1 MEFSIAELIQQKIQN
16 LGKKEKQLNERQTL
30 IKELYEVY
38 LLENKVENYCRYLHW
53 LKKEKKPKTKETAE
67 EFKKVKLPIEKK
79 YIKPFTSSYFA
90 IRLSHIPTKD
100 LYYLTSI
107 ERDSVNRKG
116 YSRSSFTKWLF
127 SSLKCK

>member
-1 MEFSIAELIQQKIQN
+1 MLSIAELIQQKIQN

-38 LLENKVENYCRYLHW
+38 ALENKYENYYRYLRW
-53 LKKEKKPKTKETAE
+53 LGKRPKTKENAT
-67 EFKKVKLPIEKK
+67 EFTKVKLPIEKK

>member
-1 MEFSIAELIQQKIQN
+1 MDIAELIQQKIQN

-38 LLENKVENYCRYLHW
+38 ALENKYENYYRYLRW
-53 LKKEKKPKTKETAE
+53 LGKRPKTKENAT
-67 EFKKVKLPIEKK
+67 EFTKVKLPIEKK